1 MVERDTVNILIN
13 VRFILRARYKKFK
26 KLTRVSLMVE
36 QSTTDT
42 KIQVQVLYT
51 FKKLLF
57 LITISSL

>member
-1 MVERDTVNILIN
+1 MVERNTVNILIN

-26 KLTRVSLMVE
+26 KLIRVSLMVK

-51 FKKLLF
+51 SNKLLF
-57 LITISSL
+57 LITIPSL